1 MTGWTSKLALAA
13 ALAAAAGAGAWVAT
27 TQAENPQ
34 YAEGVWP
41 TIAVCRNDF
50 TKHGPRPP
58 AGQELAYACTFD
70 FRSVCKQGYDATE
83 PKLSKLGPRRYR
95 LRYECSPPVRPPR

>member
-34 YAEGVWP
+34 YAEYWP
-41 TIAVCRNDF
+41 TIAVCRRDF
-50 TKHGPRPP
+50 TKHGPRPL
-58 AGQELAYACTFD
+58 AGQEIAYSCTFD

-83 PKLSKLGPRRYR
+83 PKLSKLGPRKYR